1 MEKLT
6 IETKKAIIKEFGGD
20 EANTGSTEAQ
30 IAIFTHRI
38 KHLTEHA
45 KRNRKDFSNIRSLTR
60 LVAKRRHLLS
70 YLRTKTL
77 NDTVQSLNNS
87 VYDTKSL
94 NHQFFTMNYQHFT
107 QVMDLGDGRNVTL
120 ETGKLA
126 KQADGSVVVRLG
138 RYYGYGYGHP
148 IKTPT
153 MA

>member
-38 KHLTEHA
+38 MHLTEHA

-70 YLRTKTL
+70 YLRDK
-77 NDTVQSLNNS
+77 DIERYRSIIKQ
-87 VYDTKSL
+87 
-94 NHQFFTMNYQHFT
+94 
-107 QVMDLGDGRNVTL
+107 LGLR
-120 ETGKLA
+120 
-126 KQADGSVVVRLG
+126 
-138 RYYGYGYGHP
+138 H
-148 IKTPT
+148 
-153 MA
+153 